1 MNTLA
6 TRRVHLLARLAF
18 VWAAVIVARLIQLQV
33 VQHSEYKK
41 LAQHQQEKMLEV
53 QAPRGM
59 ILDRTGQRLAI
70 SLPAESVCVDPL
82 RVPDLSIASDILA
95 RILNLNPNEL
105 LGRMQQAVDTKR
117 GFIWVKRKISAEEAQ
132 RLRDLKLEWIEF
144 RTESQRFYPN
154 QSLAAH
160 VLGGVD
166 FAQKGNGGVEQS
178 LDKSLEG
185 HAGEVHVT
193 RDVQNRAFD
202 SEVESPAEPGKDI
215 HLTIDSRIQFVAE
228 REVKKMVEEHHG
240 HWGSVVAMDPKNGDI
255 LALANFP
262 TFNPNDPASKEEM
275 KSREDLAVTA
285 PFEPGSVFK
294 VITLS
299 AALEKTR
306 LRPESVIP
314 CGGGKITLFGRTIH
328 DHSKYWQ
335 LSMEDVLARSSNIGA
350 INIGLTVGQQNLY
363 DYVRKFGFGA
373 RTGVPLPGESGGM
386 LRPLRR
392 WEKTSVASVAMGHE
406 VSVTALQLARAC
418 SVIASGGLL
427 VKPRLTMETPVA
439 TPVRVLQPETAITM
453 RRMMEGV
460 VIKPYGTGH
469 KYARIV
475 GYTSAGKT
483 GTAQIYDYRA
493 HQYTHFY
500 NASFMGFAP
509 VTNPA
514 IVVVVTISGTDG
526 TAGYGGPTAA
536 PAFREVAAAALRIRD
551 VPKDLPEMLPTQD
564 RDQADEDDVAIADLG
579 SSIPPPLVQAED
591 AVAADDR
598 PAASADSVLDQ
609 RPFLAEAKNV
619 PRSQVSPRDVA
630 GPRVPDFRG
639 KTMRDVI
646 EQSAELGI
654 PVEFRGGGIAQAQI
668 PEAGAVLPLGQSVR
682 VQFGR

>member
-18 VWAAVIVARLIQLQV
+18 VWAALIVARLIQLQV
-33 VQHSEYKK
+33 VQHDEYKK
-41 LAQHQQEKMLEV
+41 LAAQQQEKTLEIE
-53 QAPRGM
+53 APRGM
-59 ILDRTGQRLAI
+59 IVDRYGQRLAI

-82 RVPDLSIASDILA
+82 RVPDLGVAADILSK
-95 RILNLNPNEL
+95 ILNLDTNDL
-105 LGRMQQAVDTKR
+105 QARMKQALDTKH
-117 GFIWVKRKISAEEAQ
+117 GFVWVKRKITPEEVQ

-144 RTESQRFYPN
+144 RNESQRFYPN
-154 QSLAAH
+154 QQLAAH
-160 VLGGVD
+160 VIGSVD

-178 LDKSLEG
+178 LEKQLEG
-185 HAGEVHVT
+185 RPGEMHVL
-193 RDVQNRAFD
+193 RDVRQRAF
-202 SEVESPAEPGKDI
+202 ESNVASAPEAGRDI
-215 HLTIDSRIQFVAE
+215 RLTIDSRIQFVAE
-228 REVKKMVEEHHG
+228 REVEKMVKEHRG
-240 HWGSVVAMDPKNGDI
+240 KWGSAIAMDPKTGDI
-255 LALANFP
+255 LALANYP
-262 TFNPNDPASKEEM
+262 TFNPNQPPEKGKMAD
-275 KSREDLAVTA
+275 REDLAVTA

-299 AALEKTR
+299 AALEKTK
-306 LRPESVIP
+306 LRPETEIN

-328 DHSKYWQ
+328 DHNRYWS
-335 LSMEDVLARSSNIGA
+335 LPMEDVLARSSNIGA
-350 INIGLTVGQQNLY
+350 INVGLTVGQNNMY
-363 DYVRKFGFGA
+363 DYVRGFGFGT

-392 WEKTSVASVAMGHE
+392 WEKTSLASVAMGHE

-418 SVIASGGLL
+418 SVIANGGLL
-427 VKPRLTMETPVA
+427 VKPRLTMDTPVA
-439 TPVRVLQPETAITM
+439 APVRALRPETAITM

-469 KYARIV
+469 KYARIL

-483 GTAQIYDYRA
+483 GTAQIYDYRT

-526 TAGYGGPTAA
+526 LAGYGGPTAA
-536 PAFREVAAAALRIRD
+536 PAFREIAAAALRMMD
-551 VPKDLPEMLPTQD
+551 VPKDLPDMLPSQD
-564 RDQADEDDVAIADLG
+564 SDQADENDVAIAGLG

-591 AVAADDR
+591 AVAAEDR
-598 PAASADSVLDQ
+598 PAAAAESVLDQ
-609 RPFLAEAKNV
+609 RIFSKPGLQQGKTDSAA
-619 PRSQVSPRDVA
+619 DLA

-639 KTMRDVI
+639 KTLRDVI
-646 EQSAELGI
+646 QQSSALGI
-654 PVEFRGGGIAQAQI
+654 PLEFKGGGIAQAQV
-668 PEAGAVLPLGQSVR
+668 PEAGAILPAGQSVR